1 MSVFWGRSLVAAV
14 WVMAAV
20 VLQTVV
26 LSQLGLP
33 GATPDLIVV
42 LVVGW
47 GLSRG
52 SLEGVIVGFAAGL
65 FLDVMPPAV
74 GTFGIWPLV
83 LALVG
88 FLTGLLADDSQ
99 GSSLTPLLV
108 MAVGALS
115 TLALYAGVSQL
126 VGAREFSWS
135 QIYGQALT
143 QGLYAVLLALV
154 VLPALSAT
162 LRWVEPSSPRY

>member
-14 WVMAAV
+14 WVMGAV
-20 VLQTVV
+20 LLQTVV

-42 LVVGW
+42 LVAGW

-108 MAVGALS
+108 VAVAALS
-115 TLALYAGVSQL
+115 TLALYAGVS
-126 VGAREFSWS
+126 
-135 QIYGQALT
+135 

>member
-47 GLSRG
+47 G

-108 MAVGALS
+108 VAVGALS

-126 VGAREFSWS
+126 VGARAFSWS